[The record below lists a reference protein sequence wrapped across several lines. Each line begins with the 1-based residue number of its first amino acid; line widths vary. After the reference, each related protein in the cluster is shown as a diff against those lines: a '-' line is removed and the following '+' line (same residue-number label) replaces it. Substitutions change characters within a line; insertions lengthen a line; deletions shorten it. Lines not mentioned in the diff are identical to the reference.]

1 MILNFK
7 AYAYDLDSASMNN
20 SCVPIVKTTTVE
32 MILPHDVIFIL
43 LRLIKKGYDA
53 YVVGGCVRD
62 TICNQLFETNYPI
75 HDYDITTNAT
85 PEQIMEVFNDYKV
98 IPTGLKHGT
107 VTILLNN
114 KTYEITTYR
123 KESGYSDHRHADRI
137 EFVDTLKEDL
147 SRRDLT
153 INAIAYNP
161 LEGFVDPFNGAL
173 DIYNKTIRCVGNPN
187 ERLQED
193 ALRILRVL
201 RFASNRGFTIE
212 EETEKAIC
220 NPDNYRWLKTISRE
234 RITDELRKML
244 NVNPCLIDIPEKVNY
259 LINKIHYEYLEI
271 FNTILPGFYLIY
283 AYNASSKHTYM
294 LEHNL
299 ATLFNLRK
307 TFSSDYSF
315 STCMVA
321 LFHDLG
327 KHFAKRIYDEYH
339 DAYDFPNLG
348 EKSVELFRR
357 SVLPCLR
364 LSNKE
369 IKEIELLILHYDDI
383 IVCNKQAI
391 TEKLIE
397 LGSLETFKQLY
408 QLQVADYL
416 DNLYSS
422 NNTEEYLTYLENSY
436 KLACEL
442 VNNKE
447 VCFQIKDLNISG
459 DDIINLLHIEAGPL
473 VGTILNKLLEE
484 VVAEKLQNNKEELT
498 KYVLDN
504 FNKK

>member
-1 MILNFK
+1 MDMQQIK
-7 AYAYDLDSASMNN
+7 AVTLLSN
-20 SCVPIVKTTTVE
+20 SCEPTATTTTVE
-32 MILPHDVIFIL
+32 MILPHDVTFIL
-43 LRLIKKGYDA
+43 MRLMNKGYSA
-53 YVVGGCVRD
+53 YAVGGCVRD
-62 TICNQLFETNYPI
+62 TICNQLFETDYPI
-75 HDYDITTNAT
+75 HDYDITTEAT
-85 PEQIMEVFNDYKV
+85 SEQIMDVFNAYKV

-107 VTILLNN
+107 VTILLSN

-123 KESGYSDHRHADRI
+123 KDSDYSDHRHADKI
-137 EFVDTLKEDL
+137 EFVGTLEEDL

-161 LEGFVDPFNGAL
+161 LDGFVDPFKGML

-201 RFASNRGFTIE
+201 RFASTRGFTIE
-212 EETEKAIC
+212 EETKKAIC
-220 NPDNYRWLKTISRE
+220 NPDNYRWLKAISRE

-244 NVNPCLIDIPEKVNY
+244 NVNPCLIDTSEKVYN
-259 LINKIHYEYLEI
+259 LINKIRYDYLDM
-271 FNTILPGFYLIY
+271 FNTILPGFYLMY
-283 AYNASSKHTYM
+283 AYDDYSKHTYM

-299 ATLFNLRK
+299 VTLFNLRK

-315 STCMVA
+315 STCMAA

-327 KHFAKRIYDEYH
+327 KHFAKRIYDDYH
-339 DAYDFPNLG
+339 GAYDFPNLG
-348 EKSVELFRR
+348 EKSVELFRC

-383 IVCNKQAI
+383 IVCNKQFV
-391 TEKLIE
+391 TEKLLE

-416 DNLYSS
+416 DNSYSS
-422 NNTEEYLTYLENSY
+422 DTKEHLAYLENSY

-447 VCFQIKDLNISG
+447 VCFQMKDLNISG
-459 DDIINLLHIEAGPL
+459 DDIIELLGLEPGP
-473 VGTILNKLLEE
+473 VFCEILKKLLDE
-484 VVAEKLQNNKEELT
+484 VNFGNLKNTKEELT

-504 FNKK
+504 FNEK

>member
-1 MILNFK
+1 MGTQETILNVVTN
-7 AYAYDLDSASMNN
+7 ANNN
-20 SCVPIVKTTTVE
+20 SSEPTVKKTTVE
-32 MILPHDVIFIL
+32 MFLPHDVTFIL
-43 LRLIKKGYDA
+43 LRLVNKGYAA

-75 HDYDITTNAT
+75 HDYDITTDAT
-85 PEQIMEVFNDYKV
+85 PKQIMEVFNAYKI

-107 VTILLNN
+107 VTVLLNN

-123 KESGYSDHRHADRI
+123 KESDYSDHRHADKI
-137 EFVDTLKEDL
+137 EFVGTLKEDL

-161 LEGFVDPFNGAL
+161 LEGFVDPFNGML

-193 ALRILRVL
+193 ALRILRVV
-201 RFASNRGFTIE
+201 RFASTRGFTIE
-212 EETEKAIC
+212 EETRKAIC
-220 NPDNYRWLKTISRE
+220 NPDNYKWLKHISRE

-244 NVNPCLIDIPEKVNY
+244 KVNPCLIDTSEKVDDLIGMLHCDY
-259 LINKIHYEYLEI
+259 LDM
-271 FNTILPGFYLIY
+271 FNTILPGFYLMY
-283 AYNASSKHTYM
+283 DYTSSYSNYTFM
-294 LEHNL
+294 LGHNL
-299 ATLFNLRK
+299 ATLFNLRRE
-307 TFSSDYSF
+307 FSSDYSF

-321 LFHDLG
+321 LFHDVG
-327 KHFAKRIYDEYH
+327 KHFAKRIYDDYTGA
-339 DAYDFPNLG
+339 DDFPNLG

-383 IVCNKQAI
+383 IVCNKQFI
-391 TEKLIE
+391 TEKLLE
-397 LGSLETFKQLY
+397 LGSLEAFKQLY

-422 NNTEEYLTYLENSY
+422 NPKEHLTYLENSY

-459 DDIINLLHIEAGPL
+459 DDIIELLNLEPGP
-473 VGTILNKLLEE
+473 VFCEILKKLLDE
-484 VVAEKLQNNKEELT
+484 VNLGNLKNTKEELT
-498 KYVLDN
+498 KYILDN
-504 FNKK
+504 FNEK

>member
-1 MILNFK
+1 MEYKSTNTLATMDMKDSCKPILK
-7 AYAYDLDSASMNN
+7 K
-20 SCVPIVKTTTVE
+20 IEVE
-32 MILPHDVIFIL
+32 MELPQEVRYIINRLERHD
-43 LRLIKKGYDA
+43 YEA

-62 TICNQLFETNYPI
+62 TICNQLLGTDYTIN
-75 HDYDITTNAT
+75 DYDITTNAT
-85 PEQIMEVFNDYKV
+85 PEQIMEVFNAYKV

-107 VTILLNN
+107 VTILLSN

-123 KESGYSDHRHADRI
+123 KESDYSDHRHADKI
-137 EFVDTLKEDL
+137 EFVGTLIEDL

-212 EETEKAIC
+212 EETKKAIC
-220 NPDNYRWLKTISRE
+220 NSDNYRWLQTISRE

-244 NVNPCLIDIPEKVNY
+244 NVNPCLIDIPEKVND
-259 LINKIHYEYLEI
+259 LINKIRYDYLDI

-283 AYNASSKHTYM
+283 NYNHYSKHTYM

-339 DAYDFPNLG
+339 GAYDFPNLG
-348 EKSVELFRR
+348 EKSVELFRC

-383 IVCNKQAI
+383 IVYNKQAI

-397 LGSLETFKQLY
+397 LESLESFKHLY

-416 DNLYSS
+416 DNSYSS
-422 NNTEEYLTYLENSY
+422 NTEEHLTYLENSY

-459 DDIINLLHIEAGPL
+459 DDIVKLLHIEAGPL

-484 VVAEKLQNNKEELT
+484 VIAEKLENNKEELT

-504 FNKK
+504 FNEK

>member
-1 MILNFK
+1 MGMQKIISNVVTN
-7 AYAYDLDSASMNN
+7 ANNN
-20 SCVPIVKTTTVE
+20 SSAPIFTKTSVE
-32 MILPHDVIFIL
+32 IFLPHDVTFIL
-43 LRLIKKGYDA
+43 MRLMDKGYSA

-62 TICNQLFETNYPI
+62 TICNQLFETDYPI
-75 HDYDITTNAT
+75 HDYDITTEAT
-85 PEQIMEVFNDYKV
+85 PKQIMKVFNAYKV

-107 VTILLNN
+107 VTLLLNN

-123 KESGYSDHRHADRI
+123 KESNYSDHRHADKI
-137 EFVDTLKEDL
+137 EFVGTLKEDL

-153 INAIAYNP
+153 INAIAYHP
-161 LEGFVDPFNGAL
+161 LVGFIDPFNGML

-201 RFASNRGFTIE
+201 RFASARGFAIE
-212 EETEKAIC
+212 EETKKAIC
-220 NPDNYRWLKTISRE
+220 NPDNYKWLKYISRE

-244 NVNPCLIDIPEKVNY
+244 NVNPCLIDTPEKVDD
-259 LINKIHYEYLEI
+259 LINKIHHDYLDML
-271 FNTILPGFYLIY
+271 NTILPGFYLIY
-283 AYNASSKHTYM
+283 DYNDYSNYTCM
-294 LEHNL
+294 LDHNL
-299 ATLFNLRK
+299 STLFNLRIN
-307 TFSSDYSF
+307 FPSEYSF
-315 STCMVA
+315 SACMAA

-327 KHFAKRIYDEYH
+327 KHFAKRIYDDYH
-339 DAYDFPNLG
+339 GSYDFPNLG
-348 EKSVELFRR
+348 EKSVQLFR
-357 SVLPCLR
+357 SSILSCLR

-383 IVCNKQAI
+383 MLCNV
-391 TEKLIE
+391 TEKLLE
-397 LGSLETFKQLY
+397 LGSLEAFKQLY
-408 QLQVADYL
+408 QLKVADYL

-422 NNTEEYLTYLENSY
+422 NPKEYLTYLENSY

-459 DDIINLLHIEAGPL
+459 DDIIEILKIESSPRVGEILKDLLDKVNLGNLKN
-473 VGTILNKLLEE
+473 T
-484 VVAEKLQNNKEELT
+484 KEELT

-504 FNKK
+504 FNEK

>member
-1 MILNFK
+1 MGVQQFK
-7 AYAYDLDSASMNN
+7 VAALNN
-20 SCVPIVKTTTVE
+20 SYEPIVKTTTVE
-32 MILPHDVIFIL
+32 MILPQDVTFIL
-43 LRLIKKGYDA
+43 MRLMNKKYSA

-62 TICNQLFETNYPI
+62 TICNQLFETDYPI

-85 PEQIMEVFNDYKV
+85 PKQIMEVFNAYKV

-107 VTILLNN
+107 VTLLLNN

-123 KESGYSDHRHADRI
+123 KESDYSDHRHTDKI
-137 EFVDTLKEDL
+137 EFVGTLKEDL

-153 INAIAYNP
+153 INTIAYNP
-161 LEGFVDPFNGAL
+161 LEGFVDPFNGML

-201 RFASNRGFTIE
+201 RFSSTKGFTIE
-212 EETEKAIC
+212 EETKKAIC
-220 NPDNYRWLKTISRE
+220 NPDNYKWLKTISRE

-244 NVNPCLIDIPEKVNY
+244 KVNPCLIDTSEKVDN
-259 LINKIHYEYLEI
+259 LINKIHPNYLDM

-283 AYNASSKHTYM
+283 DYNSYSKYTCM
-294 LEHNL
+294 LDHNL
-299 ATLFNLRK
+299 STLFNLRK
-307 TFSSDYSF
+307 TFSSNYSF
-315 STCMVA
+315 STCMAA

-327 KHFAKRIYDEYH
+327 KHFAKRIYDDYH
-339 DAYDFPNLG
+339 GSYDFPNLG
-348 EKSVELFRR
+348 EKSVELFRS

-383 IVCNKQAI
+383 MVCNRQFV
-391 TEKLIE
+391 TEKLLE

-416 DNLYSS
+416 NNSYSS
-422 NNTEEYLTYLENSY
+422 NTKEHLDCLENSY
-436 KLACEL
+436 KLAYEL
-442 VNNKE
+442 VNTKE

-459 DDIINLLHIEAGPL
+459 DDIIELLNLEPGP
-473 VGTILNKLLEE
+473 VFCEILKKLLDE
-484 VVAEKLQNNKEELT
+484 VNLGNLKNTKEELT
-498 KYVLDN
+498 KYILDN
-504 FNKK
+504 FNEK